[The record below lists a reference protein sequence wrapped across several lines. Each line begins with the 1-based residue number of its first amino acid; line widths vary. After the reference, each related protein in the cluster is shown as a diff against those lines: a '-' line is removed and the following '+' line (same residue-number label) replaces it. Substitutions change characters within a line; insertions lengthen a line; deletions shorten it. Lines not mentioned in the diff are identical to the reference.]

1 MAQVVWRAAAR
12 SDSDE
17 SGPGSDGDAAKRGQ
31 GDGGGGGDWAWPAG
45 SALPWYGS
53 DGGSGGSG
61 GGGSDEDQLAGG
73 GGLSFEEQLAALN
86 LAVELSVQDELDAL
100 EQALYH
106 GPGGGRPAGDSSL
119 APTHRDGV
127 HYALTTP
134 ANAEEWAEAYAY
146 LRVEGV
152 GLGLGAGA
160 GAGASTGAGTGAR
173 GGGNTD
179 AGAGAGKGTDPQAE
193 EARAV
198 AASDDDV
205 GEVLAQDGSLD
216 AAEAVAACRAL
227 LKEQVIAA
235 LVAEVARLRA
245 ESPVAAS

>member
-1 MAQVVWRAAAR
+1 MAEVVWRAAAR

-17 SGPGSDGDAAKRGQ
+17 SGPGSDGDATKH

-53 DGGSGGSG
+53 DVGSGGSG
-61 GGGSDEDQLAGG
+61 GGGGSNEDQLAGG

-86 LAVELSVQDELDAL
+86 LAVELSVQDELDVL

-152 GLGLGAGA
+152 GLGLGVGAGTGA
-160 GAGASTGAGTGAR
+160 GAGTGTGAR

-179 AGAGAGKGTDPQAE
+179 AGAGAGTEPHAE

-216 AAEAVAACRAL
+216 AAEAVAARRAL
-227 LKEQVIAA
+227 LKEQVIVA

-245 ESPVAAS
+245 ESPMAAS